1 MADAAE
7 SDDPK
12 SAPRW
17 RRALRF
23 AVWAGLTAAVV
34 AGGVAWLLLTR
45 GGAAA
50 TFAVGWM
57 LLTGAALAAAALL
70 LTTPPTAIKLSPR
83 AGKRLL
89 LATSLA
95 LIATSLATALPVF
108 DAGVL
113 RHHADGAA
121 WLAGRSPYAAGPTV
135 TPGSPD
141 DPYAAAAAAL
151 DAAAPPGR
159 SPHGPLVQAWA
170 VVARAVESVL
180 PPGHREAG
188 ATTRPAGTWREAM
201 ADLPWWRRAFVWR
214 LGLAAACLVTLVE
227 LAAWLR
233 QRGRSVWWLAAF
245 AWPPATWHAATAAG
259 DPVVLGALALVAGLR
274 RADLGRPRRTAVCLA
289 LAGAAWPV
297 AWAAVPFAARRV
309 GGGLPRRRL
318 WAWAV
323 GITLLVYLPFLLPQ
337 GGWRALPAI
346 LGHALNPPATGAID
360 LLVAAARVP
369 GSAVASLTI
378 AAALAAVLVTATLA
392 WRRNAT
398 PATAAYAVF
407 LALFLATGT
416 GPAMLAWPLAVAP
429 VAFGLTAVAW
439 AGLVAGPVLVPAAVA
454 AALELL
460 ARRRRR
466 GPPPSPVPAGGAVG

>member
-1 MADAAE
+1 MADVAE
-7 SDDPK
+7 SDDKP
-12 SAPRW
+12 SPRW
-17 RRALRF
+17 RRAARL
-23 AVWAGLTAAVV
+23 AAWATLTAGFVT
-34 AGGVAWLLLTR
+34 GGVAWLLLAR
-45 GGAAA
+45 DDRPA

-70 LTTPPTAIKLSPR
+70 LTTPPTAIRLSPR

-89 LATSLA
+89 LAASLA
-95 LIATSLATALPVF
+95 LVATSLATAVPVH

-121 WLAGRSPYAAGPTV
+121 WLAGRSPYAVGSSPT
-135 TPGSPD
+135 PASPD
-141 DPYAAAAAAL
+141 DPFAAAAATL
-151 DAAAPPGR
+151 DAAAPKGR
-159 SPHGPLVQAWA
+159 SPHGPVAQAWA
-170 VVARAVESVL
+170 GIARAVESVL
-180 PPGHREAG
+180 PPGHRQAG

-214 LGLAAACLVTLVE
+214 LGLAAAYLATLVE

-245 AWPPATWHAATAAG
+245 AWPPAAWHAATAAG
-259 DPVVLGALALVAGLR
+259 DPAVLGALALVAGLR

-289 LAGAAWPV
+289 LAGAVWPV
-297 AWAAVPFAARRV
+297 AWAAVPLAARRV

-337 GGWRALPAI
+337 GGWRALPGI
-346 LGHALNPPATGAID
+346 LGHALNPPATGAVD
-360 LLVAAARVP
+360 LLMTAARVP
-369 GSAVASLTI
+369 GSAVASLTA
-378 AAALAAVLVTATLA
+378 AAALATIVVTGILA
-392 WRRNAT
+392 WRRDAS
-398 PATAAYAVF
+398 PATAAYAIF

-454 AALELL
+454 AVLELL

-466 GPPPSPVPAGGAVG
+466 PVPSPVPAGGAVG